1 MKICVL
7 SLQGDFAEHAEYFRK
22 AGAEVELVKSADKI
36 RNSEALVIPGG
47 ESTTYNRLM
56 KQFGIID
63 ALRELKEK
71 GVPVFGTCNGLILLA
86 RSAKGE
92 DPDYSLGFLD
102 ITVSR
107 NAYGRQRES
116 FEADIS
122 LLIDGK
128 NVFRGIFI
136 RAPKIQEVGPSVEV
150 LAKLGDEPVL
160 VRQGPFLGATFHP
173 ELTDDTRIAEYFIR
187 LAENKGKI

>member
-1 MKICVL
+1 MKISVL
-7 SLQGDFAEHAEYFRK
+7 ALQGDFAEHAEYFRK

-36 RNSEALVIPGG
+36 KSSRALVIPGG

-56 KQFGIID
+56 KRFGIID
-63 ALRELKEK
+63 ALKELKEK
-71 GVPVFGTCNGLILLA
+71 KVPVFGTCNGLILLA
-86 RSAKGE
+86 RSATGE

-122 LLIDGK
+122 LHIDGESS
-128 NVFRGIFI
+128 FRGIFI
-136 RAPKIQEVGPSVEV
+136 RAPKILEVGSSVEV

-160 VRQGPFLGATFHP
+160 VRQGPFLLSLIHISEP
-173 ELTDDTRIAEYFIR
+173 TRPY
-187 LAENKGKI
+187 